1 MCGGT
6 DDDAT
11 IRMHFLSELGAA
23 DSVTLIGKLERI
35 QEVKS
40 KTVQSARSSVFSFED
55 VSIRKYEQQVIE
67 RYSFKGSEY
76 FSNTE
81 LEWLRQLFASAFV
94 TIDKNIDG
102 TIYHVPVLLKDKKQI
117 VFDTEED
124 NNLAFEYT
132 LNYNLQTRR

>member
-1 MCGGT
+1 M
-6 DDDAT
+6 
-11 IRMHFLSELGAA
+11 FN
-23 DSVTLIGKLERI
+23 
-35 QEVKS
+35 
-40 KTVQSARSSVFSFED
+40 FED
-55 VSIRKYEQQVIE
+55 VSNRKYEQRVIE
-67 RYSFKGSEY
+67 RYSFKGAEY

-94 TIDKNIDG
+94 TIDKNVDG
-102 TIYHVPVLLKDKKQI
+102 IIYHIPVLLKDKKQI